1 MTAVDRRAQARPLES
16 PYLVHGVLDRNGVGT
31 TVMTDVSIEAI
42 EVAVHG
48 QWSPRVSDTVSAALP
63 LCLAG
68 PSSSIIVDL
77 RDLGDTYGASLPF
90 WLALWREARLA
101 DAPMNMTF
109 SLPETTA
116 LSRRLRNLRGPQPR
130 VFATV
135 LEARM
140 GIAARTS
147 RADRLQIRLEP
158 RPASVAA
165 ARTLVTQACRLQN
178 RPDALQDACLI
189 VSELAANAV
198 EHACTDFI
206 VTVSHHGTRLHMAV
220 HDRVSRFSRRSGS
233 ELICRQ
239 AALEERRRGLPLV
252 HMIAT
257 AWGVVPTRHGKVVW
271 ATVM

>member
-16 PYLVHGVLDRNGVGT
+16 PYLINVVTDRHGVGAAVT
-31 TVMTDVSIEAI
+31 TDAGLEVI

-48 QWSPRVSDTVSAALP
+48 RWSPQVSDRVAAALP

-68 PSSSIIVDL
+68 PSPSIIVDL
-77 RDLGDTYGASLPF
+77 RDLEDTYGASLPF

-101 DAPMNMTF
+101 DTPMHMAF
-109 SLPETTA
+109 CLPEATA
-116 LSRRLRNLRGPQPR
+116 LSRRLRNLEGPQPR

-135 LEARM
+135 REARI
-140 GIAARTS
+140 GIAARVS
-147 RADRLQIRLEP
+147 RADRRQVRLEP
-158 RPASVAA
+158 HPASVAA

-178 RPDALQDACLI
+178 LPGVLQDACLI

-198 EHACTDFI
+198 EHAGTDLV
-206 VTVSHHGTRLHMAV
+206 VTVSHSGTRLHVAV
-220 HDRVSRFSRRSGS
+220 HDRVSMFPRPG
-233 ELICRQ
+233 ELELVGPRGE
-239 AALEERRRGLPLV
+239 LEERGRGLPLV
-252 HMIAT
+252 HRVAT

>member
-1 MTAVDRRAQARPLES
+1 MNAVIDR
-16 PYLVHGVLDRNGVGT
+16 HGVGT
-31 TVMTDVSIEAI
+31 TVMTDAGIEVI
-42 EVAVHG
+42 EVAAHG

-68 PSSSIIVDL
+68 PAPSIIVDL
-77 RDLGDTYGASLPF
+77 CDLGDTYGVSLPF

-101 DAPMNMTF
+101 DEPMNMTF
-109 SLPETTA
+109 CLPETTA

-135 LEARM
+135 REARM
-140 GIAARTS
+140 GIAARMS
-147 RADRLQIRLEP
+147 RTDRLQVRLEP

-178 RPDALQDACLI
+178 RPEVLQDACLI

-206 VTVSHHGTRLHMAV
+206 VTVSHSGTRLHVAV
-220 HDRVSRFSRRSGS
+220 HDRVGAFPRRR
-233 ELICRQ
+233 ELEVADPHATI
-239 AALEERRRGLPLV
+239 EERGRGLPLI
-252 HMIAT
+252 HMIANG
-257 AWGVVPTRHGKVVW
+257 WGVVPTRHGKVVW
-271 ATVM
+271 ATVT

>member
-1 MTAVDRRAQARPLES
+1 VTI
-16 PYLVHGVLDRNGVGT
+16 T
-31 TVMTDVSIEAI
+31 TDAGIEVI

-48 QWSPRVSDTVSAALP
+48 RWSPQVSDRVSAALP

-68 PSSSIIVDL
+68 PAPSIIVDL
-77 RDLGDTYGASLPF
+77 RDLGDPYGASLPF
-90 WLALWREARLA
+90 WLALWRAARLA
-101 DAPMNMTF
+101 DVPMHMTF
-109 SLPETTA
+109 CLPETTA
-116 LSRRLRNLRGPQPR
+116 LSRRLRHLQGPQPR

-135 LEARM
+135 REARIA
-140 GIAARTS
+140 IAARNA
-147 RADRLQIRLEP
+147 RGDRLQVRLEP
-158 RPASVAA
+158 CPASVAA

-206 VTVSHHGTRLHMAV
+206 VTVSYRGTRLHLAV
-220 HDRVSRFSRRSGS
+220 HDRVSRFPRRHESAVAGP
-233 ELICRQ
+233 R
-239 AALEERRRGLPLV
+239 AALEDRGRGLSLV